1 MKKTILLTVTLLLLT
16 ALSVPSWACTVIAV
30 GKKASKDGSV
40 IISHTY
46 TGPDSRIRLVPGQLF
61 KKGDIAAVYW
71 GILEADRELANHGQI
86 LGYIPQAEQTYSYF
100 HSAYSHVNEYQ
111 LGIGESTITQRKELR
126 TSLET
131 GKQIMTIDHAM
142 IFALQ
147 RYKKLKMLCFLWVI

>member
-40 IISHTY
+40 IISHTD

-61 KKGDIAAVYW
+61 KKGDEAPVYW

-111 LGIGESTITQRKELR
+111 LGIGESTITQR
-126 TSLET
+126 
-131 GKQIMTIDHAM
+131 
-142 IFALQ
+142 
-147 RYKKLKMLCFLWVI
+147 